1 VRLPIPKAVER
12 RLRPLMRR
20 GEESLRTWEWTWATA
35 FVAGIVISFVALTT
49 LAVIPSWMLYFSEQ
63 SLGVSPQN
71 RLALTIRDLVVTGW
85 LGVWAGIFVVT
96 FYKLQVI
103 RKRLRGE
110 QQAERYS
117 GGYR

>member
-1 VRLPIPKAVER
+1 M
-12 RLRPLMRR
+12 MRR
-20 GEESLRTWEWTWATA
+20 GEDVLRTWEWTWTKA
-35 FVAGIVISFVALTT
+35 FIAGLVISFVALTT

-63 SLGVSPQN
+63 ELGVSPQN
-71 RLALTIRDLVVTGW
+71 RIGLTIRDLVVTGW

-96 FYKLQVI
+96 FYKFQVI
-103 RKRLRGE
+103 RRRLRGE